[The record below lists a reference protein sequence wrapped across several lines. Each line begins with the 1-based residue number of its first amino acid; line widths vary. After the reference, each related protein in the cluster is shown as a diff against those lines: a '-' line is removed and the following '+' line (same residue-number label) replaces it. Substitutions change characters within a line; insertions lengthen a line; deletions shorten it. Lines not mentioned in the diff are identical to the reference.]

1 MMAES
6 QLMSYAALA
15 GSLVLMAKER
25 IIVIKIGKDDWE
37 IGTDIYILLCIN

>member
-1 MMAES
+1 MAES

-15 GSLVLMAKER
+15 DSLVIMGKER

-37 IGTDIYILLCIN
+37 TGTDI

>member
-15 GSLVLMAKER
+15 GSLVLMGKER

-37 IGTDIYILLCIN
+37 IGTDVYTLLYVK

>member
-15 GSLVLMAKER
+15 DSLVIMGKER

-37 IGTDIYILLCIN
+37 TGTDIWTLYT